1 MNMELLCSYVNFTYT
16 QQFKIMFKIIP
27 LPEEHKDSSERP
39 QTSAF
44 KYIKGT
50 FIYSKVLGSDLL
62 LGLEDRLTTCIQT
75 ISDVVHMASR
85 AVSSYFYKR
94 SFVTTAN

>member
-1 MNMELLCSYVNFTYT
+1 MFLYYFMYT

-27 LPEEHKDSSERP
+27 LPEEHEEGLVSP

-44 KYIKGT
+44 KYIKGP

-62 LGLEDRLTTCIQT
+62 LGLGRQMNCFYWDYQWRG
-75 ISDVVHMASR
+75 
-85 AVSSYFYKR
+85 SYG
-94 SFVTTAN
+94 